1 MKKGK
6 IMNIR
11 PEIICF
17 DADDTLW
24 VNETFYQDIERDFIE
39 LMARYA
45 DRKDITEDIHRR
57 EVDNLEIYGYGAKGF
72 MLSMI
77 ETALNVSNGRVT
89 AGDLDAIIKMGRGLI
104 NEDIVLL
111 DGVEE
116 TLGKLS
122 NAGYK
127 LIVATKGDLLD
138 QERKL
143 RKSGLSE
150 FFDHIEI
157 MSFKRSEDY
166 RKLLHNLGVEPFDFL
181 MVGNSMKSDIIPVLE
196 IGGYGIHVPFHTTW
210 AHEIVE
216 DTGGLPNYLEIENI
230 REMLDILE
238 V

>member
-1 MKKGK
+1 
-6 IMNIR
+6 MNIR

-104 NEDIVLL
+104 NEDILLL

-143 RKSGLSE
+143 RKSGLSD

-157 MSFKRSEDY
+157 MSFKRSDDY